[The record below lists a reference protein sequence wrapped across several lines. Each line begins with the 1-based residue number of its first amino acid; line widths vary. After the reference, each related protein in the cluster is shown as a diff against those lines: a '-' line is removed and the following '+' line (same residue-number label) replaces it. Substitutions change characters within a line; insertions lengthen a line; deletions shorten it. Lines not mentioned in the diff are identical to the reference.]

1 MSKNGF
7 KHNYKRTECIVLIL
21 ELKIYVRLLGDWKNC
36 EWRQALSGDFE
47 RMWQN
52 AHVNTVR
59 RAMVCDVYSP
69 FPKVL

>member
-36 EWRQALSGDFE
+36 EWSQALSGDFE
-47 RMWQN
+47 HACGKM
-52 AHVNTVR
+52 HT
-59 RAMVCDVYSP
+59 
-69 FPKVL
+69 